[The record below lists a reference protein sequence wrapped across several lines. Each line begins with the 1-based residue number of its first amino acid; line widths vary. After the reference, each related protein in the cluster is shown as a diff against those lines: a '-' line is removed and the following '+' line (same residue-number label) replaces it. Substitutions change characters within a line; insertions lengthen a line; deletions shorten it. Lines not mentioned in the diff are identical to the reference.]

1 MINII
6 QGSPKGVNL
15 YFNRV
20 SLAHAVECLAGGW
33 ELECQ
38 TGRTL
43 EAAFAQYDS
52 LKWLDDKP

>member
-6 QGSPKGVNL
+6 QGSPKSVNL

-20 SLAHAVECLAGGW
+20 SLAHAVECLAGGR

-43 EAAFAQYDS
+43 EAAFAQYDI
-52 LKWLDDKP
+52 LK

>member
-6 QGSPKGVNL
+6 QGSSKGVNS

-20 SLAHAVECLAGGW
+20 SLAHAVECLAG

-43 EAAFAQYDS
+43 EAAFAQYDI

>member
-20 SLAHAVECLAGGW
+20 SLAHAVECLAG

-38 TGRTL
+38 AGRTL
-43 EAAFAQYDS
+43 EAAFAQYDI